1 MTLAKCFVCG
11 KGAMTTP
18 LSDNNYLCCEACLAS
33 FLAVNGVVEE
43 SIDIAANLTLGE
55 TVIVRCLEGSQ
66 LVN

>member
-1 MTLAKCFVCG
+1 
-11 KGAMTTP
+11 MTTP